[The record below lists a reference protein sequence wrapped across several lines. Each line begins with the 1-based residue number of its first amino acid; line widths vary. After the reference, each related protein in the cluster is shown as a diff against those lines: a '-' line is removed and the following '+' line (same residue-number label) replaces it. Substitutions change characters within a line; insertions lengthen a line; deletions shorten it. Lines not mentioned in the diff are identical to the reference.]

1 MQNQGHAPR
10 LHQGHSTPSQEPFPF
25 LAGAGASLGS
35 LLAGLCLSACG
46 GGGGGGELVDQAPS
60 QIGAPNTKP
69 GQSGLVNG
77 ALYLVDPHQGG
88 LGDSVRIVDL
98 FWGRL
103 VDVYAQAPGVVE
115 PSLVYPDLVIGD
127 DVRSEVG
134 KWTLSSNP
142 ITGRE
147 LLVIL
152 RENTGDPA
160 DDFDLLVQEAQ
171 ANLGPVL
178 PKGLALNEAPP
189 FSFIAR
195 NSALVIQFDDLIDA
209 DSLSLNDSVRLSVG
223 NPPITPFDVRLF
235 PDPSHGGISPVDGQF
250 HSSRLILD
258 MAISSSEL
266 LLLEQ
271 PLQSSGAGLP
281 PAVDTQ
287 KANVALRFPTAIDPS
302 VGQFKRLVN
311 LKGRPLATASNG
323 PIDQSKS
330 TQDVVRAMRSGN
342 SSDVNNGFL
351 SDLEGPRILGRQ
363 GVTVSSAVPLTGGQP
378 GYDFVIGFS
387 FLNPTCASSPVV
399 GDVIQIGNQL
409 QLEVVQ
415 AGASS
420 QGSVAGLRVRAPQSG
435 EPRTPSELLGAGLMI
450 TPWRPSLAPL
460 GLAPCFVRFS
470 PNPTLPPN
478 AGITPET
485 VISVEFSEAID
496 PLSVRPLDSLTVRN
510 KPNSSGFR
518 DFVVGEVFASTDLRE
533 FRFTP
538 LLPLTHQQGTAEV
551 YFVDLL
557 SGVGTGGI
565 TDLAG
570 NALQSVL
577 PQVSFGLTAGAP
589 SNRTGGL
596 ALRFNAVSE
605 DDNPGV
611 DLRGQF
617 LYNLAQGQI
626 RPRPFSRYSAVI
638 DRTVPIIGRMA
649 PVQTGLQTPLSN
661 LGSRLHLMW
670 RYCDMGL
677 PSEQNQEDI
686 FTNIDIAGL
695 SLSPLTGSVTATFYP
710 QFEMLLGHS
719 DRMPDEITNQSN
731 DPTYPNSGFV
741 TSSPFS
747 QNYLADPLNVPAIV
761 HPRELG
767 YLVAASEVFTSTTGT
782 PMVFFPM
789 NRNLPIENHRY
800 YTWRDTALQAWGN
813 RTPSGNDIT
822 NAGVP
827 ITWDVIFNGGA
838 VPGDV
843 GNEYGGDNA
852 PNKIIPTGL
861 PSVTLPI
868 LMEFRCYPGE
878 SLSVNNFDC
887 SIASTSNIR
896 PFYRAFSTGGFN
908 TQGQPVIKDPDNE
921 PIPTGGF
928 NGNPNLQQ
936 LGSPTPG
943 QDPTVYLGQLELVN
957 RIARA
962 HTVLL
967 DSQQANPDYAGVVI
981 EPRANLQPFGTQVV
995 LAFRGDDKP
1004 NLAPTSQYLDATQ
1017 MDVYGEP
1024 LNATNATILTN
1035 PTWSDS
1041 ISAND
1046 GNRYIQVR
1054 VTFILNPITQL
1065 APVLSGLGLAWRF

>member
-1 MQNQGHAPR
+1 MQIQGHASSFDHGR
-10 LHQGHSTPSQEPFPF
+10 HSPSRRPFPAASGF
-25 LAGAGASLGS
+25 GRNLWLSLAALP
-35 LLAGLCLSACG
+35 LAACG
-46 GGGGGGELVDQAPS
+46 GGGGGGDLVDQAPS

-77 ALYLVDPHQGG
+77 ALYLVDAHQGG
-88 LGDSVRIVDL
+88 LGEAVRIVDL

-103 VDVYAQAPGVVE
+103 VDVYAQAPGAAE

-127 DVRSEVG
+127 DVRTEVG

-147 LLVIL
+147 NLVIL
-152 RENTGDPA
+152 RENSSDPA
-160 DDFDLLVQEAQ
+160 DDFDFLVQEAQ
-171 ANLGPVL
+171 SNLGPVL
-178 PKGLALNEAPP
+178 PKGVALGESPP
-189 FSFIAR
+189 FSFVAR
-195 NSALVIQFDDLIDA
+195 NSALVVQFDDLIEA
-209 DSLSLNDSVRLSVG
+209 DSISLNDSVRLSVG
-223 NPPITPFDVRLF
+223 DPPVTPFDVRLF
-235 PDPSHGGISPVDGQF
+235 LDPNHGGISPLDGKF

-258 MAISSSEL
+258 LAISSGEL

-271 PLQSSGAGLP
+271 PLQGSGAGLP
-281 PAVDTQ
+281 PAIDTQ
-287 KANVALRFPTAIDPS
+287 KANVALRLPTSIDPA

-323 PIDQSKS
+323 PVDLSKS

-342 SSDVNNGFL
+342 GNDVNNGFL

-363 GVTVSSAVPLTGGQP
+363 GVTISSAVPLTGGQP
-378 GYDFVIGFS
+378 GYDFVIGFG
-387 FLNPTCASSPVV
+387 FLNPTCATSPVV
-399 GDVIQIGNQL
+399 GDVVQVGNSL

-420 QGSVAGLRVRAPQSG
+420 QGIVAGLRVRAPLSG
-435 EPRTPSELLGAGLMI
+435 EPRTPNELLGAGLMI
-450 TPWRPSLAPL
+450 TTWRPSLGPL
-460 GLAPCFVRFS
+460 GLAPCFLRFS
-470 PNPTLPPN
+470 PSPTLPPN
-478 AGITPET
+478 AGIVPES
-485 VISVEFSEAID
+485 VISVEFSEPID
-496 PLSVRPLDSLTVRN
+496 PISVRPLDSFTVRN
-510 KPNSSGFR
+510 KPNTSGFR

-538 LLPLTHQQGTAEV
+538 LLPLAHQQGVAEV

-557 SGVGTGGI
+557 SGVGSGGI

-577 PQVSFGLTAGAP
+577 PQVLFGVAASAP
-589 SNRTGGL
+589 SSRTAGL
-596 ALRFNAVSE
+596 ALRFNAVTE

-695 SLSPLTGSVTATFYP
+695 SLSPITGAVTATFYP

-731 DPTYPNSGFV
+731 DPTHPNSGFV
-741 TSSPFS
+741 TNSPFA

-761 HPRELG
+761 HPRERG
-767 YLVAASEVFTSTTGT
+767 YLVAASEVFTSSTGT
-782 PMVFFPM
+782 PMVYFPM
-789 NRNLPIENHRY
+789 NRNVPIEDYRY

-822 NAGVP
+822 NDGVP
-827 ITWDVIFNGGA
+827 ITWDVIFSGGA

-843 GNEYGGDNA
+843 GKEYGGDAA

-908 TQGQPVIKDPDNE
+908 TQGQPVIKDPDAQ

-936 LGSPTPG
+936 IGTPTPG

-957 RIARA
+957 RIARV

-967 DSQQANPDYAGVVI
+967 DSQQSNPDYAGVVI
-981 EPRANLQPFGTQVV
+981 EPRGNLQPFGTQIV

-1004 NLAPTSQYLDATQ
+1004 TIPSNSQYFDAAQ

-1035 PTWSDS
+1035 PTWSENLS
-1041 ISAND
+1041 SND
-1046 GNRYIQVR
+1046 GNRFIQMR